1 MAILGSSCEVIA
13 QITPRTKECTS
24 NLGTRDVTHG
34 RGFGKK
40 LMGMKGLWFR
50 HCNLANK
57 YQYFGRQKQFS
68 TVNMVRA
75 GCFEILVPSYTLYD
89 VTLQKTVIII
99 SPLTP

>member
-40 LMGMKGLWFR
+40 LMGMKGL
-50 HCNLANK
+50 
-57 YQYFGRQKQFS
+57 
-68 TVNMVRA
+68 
-75 GCFEILVPSYTLYD
+75 
-89 VTLQKTVIII
+89 
-99 SPLTP
+99 